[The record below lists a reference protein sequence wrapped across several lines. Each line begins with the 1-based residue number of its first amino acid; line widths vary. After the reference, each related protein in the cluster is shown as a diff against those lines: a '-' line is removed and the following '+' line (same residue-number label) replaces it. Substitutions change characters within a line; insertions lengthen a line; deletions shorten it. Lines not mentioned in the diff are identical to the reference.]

1 MTGRSFAGLGKTI
14 TREVIDVISFLTYL
28 RSMLMTENSPGELL
42 REWRLRRR
50 MSQLD
55 LASEA
60 EISQR
65 HLSFLESGRAKPSR
79 DMVLHLADRL
89 EIPLRERNHLLL
101 AAGFA
106 PRYGE
111 RKLDDPSLAAAREAV
126 RLVLKGH
133 EPNPAIALDR
143 HWNMIDANEAIAPL
157 LVDIPDSALLKPPV
171 NVLRL
176 SLHPRGLAP
185 RIANLFEWRSHLI
198 ERLKHQLDAT
208 GDPVLGEL
216 ERELLSYPSGP
227 RTQRAQDTNLAA
239 IAHPLKLRMGTEV
252 LTFISTTTVFGTPL
266 DVTLSELAIE
276 SFFPADEATARA
288 LRNAAAVP

>member
-1 MTGRSFAGLGKTI
+1 
-14 TREVIDVISFLTYL
+14 
-28 RSMLMTENSPGELL
+28 MTENSPGSLL
-42 REWRLRRR
+42 REWRVRRR

-89 EIPLRERNHLLL
+89 DIPLRERNHLLL

-111 RKLDDPSLAAAREAV
+111 RNLDDPSLTAARQAV

-143 HWNMIDANEAIAPL
+143 HWHMVDANAAVAPL
-157 LVDIPDSALLKPPV
+157 LADIPDPTLLQPPV

-176 SLHPRGLAP
+176 SLHPQGLAP
-185 RIANLFEWRSHLI
+185 RVVNLFEWRNHLI
-198 ERLKHQLDAT
+198 ERLKRQLDAT
-208 GDPVLGEL
+208 GDPALAEL
-216 ERELLSYPSGP
+216 ERELVSYPSGP
-227 RTQRAQDTNLAA
+227 RTQRTQDASLAA
-239 IAHPLKLRMGTEV
+239 IVHPLKLRVGKEV

-288 LRNAAAVP
+288 LQEAMAAAS

>member
-1 MTGRSFAGLGKTI
+1 
-14 TREVIDVISFLTYL
+14 
-28 RSMLMTENSPGELL
+28 MLMTQNTAGELL
-42 REWRLRRR
+42 REWRVRRR

-60 EISQR
+60 DISQR
-65 HLSFLESGRAKPSR
+65 HLSFVESGRAKPSR
-79 DMVLHLADRL
+79 DMVLHLAEQL
-89 EIPLRERNHLLL
+89 EIPLREQNHLLL

-133 EPNPAIALDR
+133 EPNPAVALDR
-143 HWNMIDANEAIAPL
+143 HWHMVDANTAIAPL
-157 LVDIPDSALLKPPV
+157 IADVPDHKLLEPPV

-185 RIANLFEWRSHLI
+185 RIVNLFEWRSHLL
-198 ERLKHQLDAT
+198 ERLRRQLDAT

-227 RTQRAQDTNLAA
+227 STQRAQNAEVAA
-239 IAHPLKLRMGTEV
+239 IVHPLKLRAGSEI

-276 SFFPADEATARA
+276 SFFPADEATARV
-288 LRNAAAVP
+288 LRRSASS